1 VWYLRRV
8 TRVAE
13 RSQLTAAEYLA
24 WEREQEA
31 KHEFFHGE
39 VFAMSGGSY
48 RHNALG
54 MSIGSLLR
62 ATLRGRGCFVL
73 TSDQRVSLWN
83 EQRYVY
89 PDATVVCGAI
99 ESQAGTND
107 VLLNP
112 AVLVEV
118 LSKSTELYDRG
129 LKWEGYQRIASL
141 TDYLLV
147 SQAKVQIE
155 QFRRREGNH
164 WDYASYGPGERVVLT
179 SGAELDLD
187 AIFDGVFALAGD

>member
-1 VWYLRRV
+1 M
-8 TRVAE
+8 TRVAD
-13 RSQLTAAEYLA
+13 RSQLTATEYLA
-24 WEREQEA
+24 WEREQSI

-39 VFAMSGGSY
+39 VFAMSGGSF

-54 MSIGSLLR
+54 ASINETLR
-62 ATLRGRGCFVL
+62 AALRGRGCFVL

-83 EQRYVY
+83 QERYVY
-89 PDATVVCGAI
+89 PDLTVVCGAP

-112 AVLVEV
+112 SIVVEV
-118 LSKSTELYDRG
+118 LSRSTEPYDRG

-155 QFRRREGNH
+155 HFRRREANH
-164 WDYASYGPGERVVLT
+164 WDYCAYGPGERVVL
-179 SGAELDLD
+179 SNGAELDID
-187 AIFDGVFALAGD
+187 AIFDGVFVLAGD

>member
-1 VWYLRRV
+1 MP
-8 TRVAE
+8 RVAN

-24 WEREQEA
+24 WERQQET

-39 VFAMSGGSY
+39 VFEMPGGSY

-54 MSIGSLLR
+54 ARISAALQV
-62 ATLRGRGCFVL
+62 ALRGKACFVL

-83 EQRYVY
+83 QQRYVY
-89 PDATVVCGAI
+89 PDATVVCGAV
-99 ESQAGTND
+99 EAQDGTND

-112 AVLVEV
+112 AILVEV
-118 LSKSTELYDRG
+118 LSKSTEEYDRG

-147 SQAKVQIE
+147 AQSKVQIE
-155 QFRRREGNH
+155 HFRRRDGNH
-164 WDYASYGPGERVVLT
+164 WDYCTCGPGERVVLT
-179 SGAELDLD
+179 NGAELDID
-187 AIFDGVFALAGD
+187 AIFDGMFALPGD

>member
-1 VWYLRRV
+1 M

-13 RSQLTAAEYLA
+13 RTQLTAPEYLA
-24 WEREQEA
+24 WEREQET

-54 MSIGSLLR
+54 ARTSLALQV
-62 ATLRGRGCFVL
+62 ALRGSKCFVL

-112 AVLVEV
+112 AILVEV

-129 LKWEGYQRIASL
+129 LNWEGYQRIASL

-164 WDYASYGPGERVVLT
+164 WDYVSYGPGERVVLT
-179 SGAELDLD
+179 NGAELELD

>member
-1 VWYLRRV
+1 V
-8 TRVAE
+8 TRVAD

-24 WEREQEA
+24 WERAQETR
-31 KHEFFHGE
+31 HEFFHGE
-39 VFAMSGGSY
+39 VFAMLGGSY

-54 MSIGSLLR
+54 ARISASLQG
-62 ATLRGRGCFVL
+62 ALRGSRCFVL

-83 EQRYVY
+83 QERYVY
-89 PDATVVCGAI
+89 PDGTVVGGAV
-99 ESQAGTND
+99 ESQAGTDD

-112 AVLVEV
+112 AILVEV
-118 LSKSTELYDRG
+118 LSKSTESYDRG

-147 SQAKVQIE
+147 SQVKIQVE

-164 WDYASYGPGERVVLT
+164 WDYYTYGPGERVVLT
-179 SGAELDLD
+179 NGAELDID
-187 AIFDGVFALAGD
+187 AVFDGVFLLAGD

>member
-1 VWYLRRV
+1 VSRI
-8 TRVAE
+8 AD

-24 WEREQEA
+24 WEREQET

-54 MSIGSLLR
+54 ASISAALR
-62 ATLRGRGCFVL
+62 SALRGRGCFVL

-83 EQRYVY
+83 QQRYVY
-89 PDATVVCGAI
+89 PDTTVVCGVA

-107 VLLNP
+107 VLVNP
-112 AVLVEV
+112 AILVEV
-118 LSKSTELYDRG
+118 LSTSTEPYDRG
-129 LKWEGYQRIASL
+129 LKWEGYQQIASL

-147 SQAKVQIE
+147 SQSKVQVE
-155 QFRRREGNH
+155 DYRRREAKH
-164 WDYASYGPGERVVLT
+164 WDYCTYGAGERVVLT
-179 SGAELDLD
+179 NGAELDID
-187 AIFDGVFALAGD
+187 AIFDGVFVLAGD

>member
-1 VWYLRRV
+1 V
-8 TRVAE
+8 TRVAD
-13 RSQLTAAEYLA
+13 RSKVTADEYLA
-24 WEREQEA
+24 WERAQDT

-54 MSIGSLLR
+54 ASISAVLR
-62 ATLRGRGCFVL
+62 AALRGRGCFVL

-83 EQRYVY
+83 QERYVY
-89 PDATVVCGAI
+89 PDTTVVCGAA
-99 ESQAGTND
+99 ESQTGTGD
-107 VLLNP
+107 VLVNP
-112 AVLVEV
+112 GVIVEV
-118 LSKSTELYDRG
+118 LSGSTESYDRG

-147 SQAKVQIE
+147 SQSKVQIE
-155 QFRRREGNH
+155 QFRRREHNH
-164 WDYASYGPGERVVLT
+164 WDYYSYGPGERVVL
-179 SGAELDLD
+179 SNGAELELD

>member
-1 VWYLRRV
+1 M

-24 WEREQEA
+24 WEREQET

-54 MSIGSLLR
+54 ARISLALQV
-62 ATLRGRGCFVL
+62 ALRGSKCFVL

-118 LSKSTELYDRG
+118 LSRSTELYDRG

-147 SQAKVQIE
+147 SQSKIQIE
-155 QFRRREGNH
+155 QFRRREGKH
-164 WDYASYGPGERVVLT
+164 WDYVSYGPGERVVLT